1 MTRRAVAVAA
11 LGVPAI
17 GALIGALWAAIAP
30 PIHAV
35 VAITHSGERV
45 HDYLG
50 NDSQHFFDAPCLMLG
65 LLTVLAVVA
74 AVVAWQRRSRRG
86 PAMVIRLAVAMAAA
100 AGAAAAVGALVVRRI
115 YGTLDFDAVPLVG
128 RPSVAYVMQGPPVF
142 FSVQPLPAALTVIW
156 PVGIAALIY
165 SALAVWHAHD
175 DLSARG
181 PVVAGVAEAA
191 VASEWPAVNPA
202 PSDYPAH
209 DPG

>member
-1 MTRRAVAVAA
+1 VRRRAVAATLVV
-11 LGVPAI
+11 LAI
-17 GALIGALWAAIAP
+17 GALIGALWGSIAP

-74 AVVAWQRRSRRG
+74 AVVAWQRRARRG
-86 PAMVIRLAVAMAAA
+86 PAMVIRLVVAMAAA
-100 AGAAAAVGALVVRRI
+100 AGAAAAVGVLVVRRI
-115 YGTLDFDAVPLVG
+115 YGALDFDAVPLVG
-128 RPSVAYVMQGPPVF
+128 RPSVAYVLQGPPVF
-142 FSVQPLPAALTVIW
+142 FSVQPLTAALTVIW
-156 PVGIAALIY
+156 PVGIAALVY
-165 SALAVWHAHD
+165 AVLVVWHAHD
-175 DLSARG
+175 HLGARIAE
-181 PVVAGVAEAA
+181 VAREV
-191 VASEWPAVNPA
+191 SEWPAVNPA